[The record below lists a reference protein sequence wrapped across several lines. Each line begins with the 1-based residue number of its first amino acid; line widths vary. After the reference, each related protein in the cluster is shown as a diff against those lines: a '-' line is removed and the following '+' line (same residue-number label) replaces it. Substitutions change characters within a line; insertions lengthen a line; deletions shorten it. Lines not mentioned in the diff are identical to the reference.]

1 MQVGYWPLVSVAV
14 QVGYEIVVE
23 NALGAG
29 TGFPE
34 VTLHVPVEELKV
46 AVPEADQLTNPSGT
60 GIEFERPE
68 LHMRY
73 IVAEKV
79 RLSCVSALGKA
90 MLGES

>member
-1 MQVGYWPLVSVAV
+1 M
-14 QVGYEIVVE
+14 
-23 NALGAG
+23 
-29 TGFPE
+29 
-34 VTLHVPVEELKV
+34 KV